1 MFGSRLPV
9 SYGAEM
15 AFARTAPA
23 EHAPGVRRPFPL
35 LPFIVLAAVAVVFV
49 ALLGEIV
56 LRVGELRESNL
67 VELQCAGAGAL
78 LQGQKGLFQLDTYS
92 GFSMRP
98 NLCVRL
104 KSTEYDQVLRTNSH
118 GFAGPEVA
126 TPKPADEFRIVV
138 LGDSY
143 TAGGQVPYE
152 QNYTGLLQD
161 DLRASG
167 YSHVRVINLGVGGCG
182 TFCQAGLLKENLGW
196 TQPDLVVVSVF
207 VGNNIFENVLSV
219 AGGYRDAPEH
229 PKGVTWGPAAAALV
243 DQSGAWFPRNGLP
256 PGDVPPPWDP
266 SQPLPTAVGNSPPGT
281 PAYNPPPPPSG
292 LTSAIRQFLRNFW
305 DGARL
310 HSRLLG
316 AAFGEPVDASVTT
329 APGATPPSKEL
340 KRLNV
345 TSFEWTILRNPPRTY
360 WLDVAWPLFERYL
373 GDIQATAASVNA
385 PVVVMAI
392 PQLGQFDET
401 TRARTMA
408 DFRFADD
415 EVDWQRPQRE
425 LQARAQALGLPV
437 LDLLPVF
444 QSRSDRGQLYLR
456 IDTHF
461 SALGHQV
468 VAQELAAFL
477 DRGAWLKH

>member
-1 MFGSRLPV
+1 
-9 SYGAEM
+9 M

-23 EHAPGVRRPFPL
+23 HQTSGVQRPFPWLPL
-35 LPFIVLAAVAVVFV
+35 LVLGSV
-49 ALLGEIV
+49 ALVFAAMVAEIV

-78 LQGQKGLFQLDTYS
+78 LQGQKGLFRLDEFS

-104 KSTEYDQVLRTNSH
+104 KSPEYDQVLRTNDR
-118 GFAGPEVA
+118 GFVGPSVT
-126 TPKPADEFRIVV
+126 TPKPQDEFRIVV

-143 TAGGQVPYE
+143 TAGGQAPYE
-152 QNYTGLLQD
+152 QNYTAVLQD
-161 DLRASG
+161 FLRASG
-167 YSHVRVINLGVGGCG
+167 YSYVRVINLGVGGCG
-182 TFCQAGLLKENLGW
+182 TFCQAGLLKEHISW

-256 PGDVPPPWDP
+256 PTDVPPAWDP
-266 SQPLPTAVGNSPPGT
+266 SQPLPEAVGNAPPGT
-281 PAYNPPPPPSG
+281 PPYSQPAASSAPAGSLTG
-292 LTSAIRQFLRNFW
+292 LRSIARGFW

-310 HSRLLG
+310 HSRLLA
-316 AAFGEPVDASVTT
+316 AAFGEPVDLSVTT
-329 APGATPPSKEL
+329 APGAAPPSKEL

-345 TSFEWTILRNPPRTY
+345 TSFEWTILRDPPRTY

-373 GDIQATAASVNA
+373 SDIQATAAASGA
-385 PVVVMAI
+385 RVVVMAI
-392 PQLGQFDET
+392 PQMGQFDEA

-408 DFRFADD
+408 DFRFRED

-425 LQARAQALGLPV
+425 LHARADALGIPV
-437 LDLLPVF
+437 LDLLAVF
-444 QSRSDRGQLYLR
+444 QSRADHAQLYLR
-456 IDTHF
+456 QDTHF
-461 SALGHQV
+461 AALGHQV
-468 VAQELAAFL
+468 AGVELGAFL
-477 DRGAWLKH
+477 ERARLIDR